1 MKKDSG
7 KNLSDLSMQ
16 ELFQIEIETQ
26 SETLTSGLLS
36 LEKNSAQPSVVESL
50 MRAAHSLKGASRLM
64 GVRGIEQIAHV
75 LEDVFVAAQK
85 HALVIGADAVDICL
99 RTVDVMKQI
108 AARPDTAGDDAK
120 RPDLDNILNALESI
134 RQGMPLAKTAQ
145 QSLPAEPLPE
155 PVIAAGAPA
164 MEESDRVLR
173 VGADRLNRILGLS
186 SELVVDARLAQNQ
199 VQALLQMKKKHADIV
214 QTLEL
219 LRDALSE
226 LDPNE
231 RASIYL
237 TQLRRRAT
245 EFQRV
250 LTENLADADA
260 FDRRLGTTTAR
271 VHREVIL
278 TRMRPLA
285 DGVHGFERMVRDL
298 ARTTGKKVELVIHGL
313 RTEVDREVLEKLE
326 APLTHLIRNAIDH
339 GIETPA
345 ERRAKNKPEHGTV
358 QLAASYSGGM
368 LSIVLEDDGRGVDF
382 EQLKRKVVERGLT
395 RPGMVERLNADELIE
410 FLFLP
415 KFSTRDVVTELS
427 GRGVG
432 LNVVRDAVQALGG
445 TVKTST
451 IPGRGTRFTLH
462 LPITLSLI
470 PALLVEIGEESYALP
485 LARIDRLLNVAAA
498 QVQYIE
504 GHQYTMLDGDNVGL
518 VDACSLFGKKSALEN
533 QLHLEVVVLS
543 DRLCR
548 YGVVVDRIVGER
560 ILAVQSLDPR
570 LGKVRDISAAAL
582 LEDGT
587 PTLIID
593 VDDFVRSI
601 DHARRGGTLQHMEE
615 WADNQKRKVEKRV
628 LVVDDSIT
636 VRGVEAKLLETHGYA
651 VATAVDGM
659 DGWNRIRSGR
669 FDLVITDVD
678 MPRMD
683 GVELVDMIKHDPQL
697 KAIPVMIVS
706 YKDRPEDRQRGL
718 EAGADYYLTKGSF
731 HDETLIDA
739 VIDLIGRAE
748 K

>member
-1 MKKDSG
+1 MKKDHG
-7 KNLSDLSMQ
+7 KNISDLSMQ

-26 SETLTSGLLS
+26 AETLTSGLLS
-36 LEKNSAQPSVVESL
+36 LEKNPAQPMVIESL
-50 MRAAHSLKGASRLM
+50 MRAAHSLKGASRLV
-64 GVRGIEQIAHV
+64 GLRAIERVAHV

-85 HALVIGADAVDICL
+85 NELVIGADAVDVCL
-99 RTVDVMKQI
+99 NAVDTMQHI
-108 AARPDTAGDDAK
+108 AGRKDSADRVGLEPE
-120 RPDLDNILNALESI
+120 LDKLVSALESV
-134 RQGMPLAKTAQ
+134 RQGTAG
-145 QSLPAEPLPE
+145 SPTAPHALPTVRGPDLVIPIEPP
-155 PVIAAGAPA
+155 AA
-164 MEESDRVLR
+164 EESERVLR
-173 VGADRLNRILGLS
+173 VSTERLNRMLGLS
-186 SELVVDARLAQNQ
+186 SELVVDARQAQSQ
-199 VQALLQMKKKHADIV
+199 VQALLQMKKKHAEV
-214 QTLEL
+214 VRTLDV
-219 LRDALSE
+219 LRDALSD
-226 LDPNE
+226 LGTSE
-231 RASIYL
+231 RANIYL
-237 TQLRRRAT
+237 AQLRKRAGD
-245 EFQRV
+245 FQQ
-250 LTENLADADA
+250 LLAANLAEADA
-260 FDRRLGTTTAR
+260 FDRRLSTTTAR
-271 VHREVIL
+271 MHREVIL

-285 DGVHGFERMVRDL
+285 DGVQGFQRMARDL
-298 ARTTGKKVELVIHGL
+298 ARATGKQVELNIHGL
-313 RTEVDREVLEKLE
+313 RTEVDRDVLEKLE

-339 GIETPA
+339 GIESPA

-368 LSIVLEDDGRGVDF
+368 LSIVLEDDGCGVDL

-395 RPGMVERLNADELIE
+395 RADLAERLTADELIE

-415 KFSTRDVVTELS
+415 KFSMRDAVTELS

-432 LNVVRDAVQALGG
+432 LDVVRATVQALGG

-451 IPGRGTRFTLH
+451 HPGRGTRFTLL

-470 PALLVEIGEESYALP
+470 PALLVNIGQESYAFP
-485 LARIDRLLNVAAA
+485 LARIDRLLNIAPA

-504 GHQYTMLDGDNVGL
+504 GHQYTVIDGENIGL
-518 VDACSLFGKKSALEN
+518 VDACSLFGKKSGLEAHL
-533 QLHLEVVVLS
+533 QLEVVVLS
-543 DRLCR
+543 DRLSR

-560 ILAVQSLDPR
+560 VLAVQSLDAR

-636 VRGVEAKLLETHGYA
+636 VRGVEAKLLETHGYT

-659 DGWNRIRSGR
+659 DGWNRVRGEH

-697 KAIPVMIVS
+697 KGIPVMIVS

-739 VIDLIGRAE
+739 VIDLIGKADS
-748 K
+748 

>member
-1 MKKDSG
+1 MRKDYG
-7 KNLSDLSMQ
+7 KNLSELSMM
-16 ELFQIEIETQ
+16 ELFQVEIETQ
-26 SETLTSGLLS
+26 AETLTGGLLS
-36 LEKNSAQPSVVESL
+36 LEKNPAQPAVVESL
-50 MRAAHSLKGASRLM
+50 MRAAHSLKGASRLV
-64 GVRGIEQIAHV
+64 GLRALERIAHV

-85 HALVIGADAVDICL
+85 NAIMIGSDAVDICL
-99 RTVDVMKQI
+99 HAVDLMKLVALGNESADAG
-108 AARPDTAGDDAK
+108 AAWGAK
-120 RPDLDNILNALESI
+120 IDSIVSALKSV
-134 RQGMPLAKTAQ
+134 RQGQVLPALRP
-145 QSLPAEPLPE
+145 LPAEAIPVSTPPLE
-155 PVIAAGAPA
+155 WPVA
-164 MEESDRVLR
+164 EDSERVLR
-173 VGADRLNRILGLS
+173 VSADRLNRILGLS
-186 SELVVDARLAQNQ
+186 SELVVDVRQAQTQ
-199 VQALLQMKKKHADIV
+199 VQALLHMKKKHADV
-214 QTLEL
+214 LQTLDM
-219 LRDALSE
+219 LRDALSS
-226 LDPNE
+226 LGANE

-237 TQLRRRAT
+237 AQLRKRAT
-245 EFQRV
+245 DFRQ
-250 LTENLADADA
+250 LLAEQLAEADA

-285 DGVHGFERMVRDL
+285 DGVQGFQRMVRDL
-298 ARTTGKKVELVIHGL
+298 ARATGKKVELRIHGL
-313 RTEVDREVLEKLE
+313 RTELDRDVLEKLE

-339 GIETPA
+339 GIEPPA
-345 ERRAKNKPEHGTV
+345 ERRARNKPEHGTV

-368 LSIVLEDDGRGVDF
+368 LLIVLEDDGRGVDI
-382 EQLKRKVVERGLT
+382 EQLKRKIVERGLT
-395 RPGMVERLNADELIE
+395 PADMVERLNVDELIE

-415 KFSTRDVVTELS
+415 KFSTRDTLTELS

-432 LNVVRDAVQALGG
+432 LDIVREAVQALGG

-451 IPGRGTRFTLH
+451 NPGRGARFTLH

-470 PALLVEIGEESYALP
+470 PALLVAIGQESYAFP
-485 LARIDRLLNVAAA
+485 LARIDRLLNIAPT

-504 GHQYTMLDGDNVGL
+504 GHQYTVIDGDNVGL
-518 VDACSLFGKKSALEN
+518 VDACSLFGKKSELETHS
-533 QLHLEVVVLS
+533 HLDVVVLS
-543 DRLCR
+543 DRLSR

-560 ILAVQSLDPR
+560 VLAVQSLDAR

-601 DHARRGGTLQHMEE
+601 DHARRGGTLQHMDE
-615 WADNQKRKVEKRV
+615 WADNLKSKIEKRV

-636 VRGVEAKLLETHGYA
+636 VRGVEAKLLEMHGYV

-659 DGWNRIRSGR
+659 DGWNRVRSER

-697 KAIPVMIVS
+697 KVIPVMIVS

-739 VIDLIGRAE
+739 VIDLIGRAGS
-748 K
+748 

>member
-1 MKKDSG
+1 MKKDHG
-7 KNLSDLSMQ
+7 RNLSDLSML

-26 SETLTSGLLS
+26 TETLTSGLLS
-36 LEKNSAQPSVVESL
+36 LEKNFAQPSVIESL
-50 MRAAHSLKGASRLM
+50 MRAAHSLKGAARM
-64 GVRGIEQIAHV
+64 VGVRPIEQLSHV

-85 HALVIGADAVDICL
+85 NTIVIGADAVDVCL
-99 RTVDVMKQI
+99 RTVDLMKHLGAGKEP
-108 AARPDTAGDDAK
+108 AASASQESE
-120 RPDLDNILNALESI
+120 LDNILNALNLV
-134 RQGMPLAKTAQ
+134 RQGVALPVATLPPLPADLLTEPMPVAQPLA
-145 QSLPAEPLPE
+145 AEPE
-155 PVIAAGAPA
+155 
-164 MEESDRVLR
+164 RVLR
-173 VGADRLNRILGLS
+173 VSAERLNRILGLS
-186 SELVVDARLAQNQ
+186 SELVVDARFAQTQ
-199 VQALLQMKKKHADIV
+199 VQTLLHMKKKHTDV
-214 QTLEL
+214 MRTLDL
-219 LRDALSE
+219 LRDALSG
-226 LDPNE
+226 LDVNE
-231 RASIYL
+231 RANIYFA
-237 TQLRRRAT
+237 QLRRRAA
-245 EFQRV
+245 EFQR
-250 LTENLADADA
+250 LLAENLAEADA
-260 FDRRLGTTTAR
+260 FDRRLSTTTAR
-271 VHREVIL
+271 MHREVIL

-285 DGVHGFERMVRDL
+285 DGVQGFERMVRDL
-298 ARTTGKKVELVIHGL
+298 ARATGKKVELIIHGL

-339 GIETPA
+339 GIESPA

-368 LSIVLEDDGRGVDF
+368 LSIVLEDDGGGVDF

-395 RPGMVERLNADELIE
+395 PADMVESLNGDELME

-432 LNVVRDAVQALGG
+432 LNVVRDTVQALGG

-451 IPGRGTRFTLH
+451 ISGQGTRFMLR

-470 PALLVEIGEESYALP
+470 PALVVEIGQESYAFP
-485 LARIDRLLNVAAA
+485 LARIDRLLNIAPA
-498 QVQYIE
+498 QVQYVE
-504 GHQYTMLDGDNVGL
+504 GHQYTMIDGDNVGL
-518 VDACSLFGKKSALEN
+518 VDACSLFGKKSPLEN
-533 QLHLEVVVLS
+533 QSHLEVVVLS

-548 YGVVVDRIVGER
+548 YGVVVDRIVSER
-560 ILAVQSLDPR
+560 VLAVQSLDPR
-570 LGKVRDISAAAL
+570 LGKVRDISAASL

-601 DHARRGGTLQHMEE
+601 DHARRRGTLQHMEE

-636 VRGVEAKLLETHGYA
+636 VRGVEAKLLETHGYV

-659 DGWNRIRSGR
+659 DGWNRVRSER

-718 EAGADYYLTKGSF
+718 DAGADYYLTKGSF

-739 VIDLIGRAE
+739 VIDLIGQVE

>member
-1 MKKDSG
+1 MKNDHG

-26 SETLTSGLLS
+26 AETLTSGLLS
-36 LEKNSAQPSVVESL
+36 LEKNPALPPVIESL

-64 GVRGIEQIAHV
+64 GLRAIEQLAHV

-85 HALVIGADAVDICL
+85 NAIVIGADAVDVCL
-99 RTVDVMKQI
+99 RAVDAMTHI
-108 AARPDTAGDDAK
+108 AARKESVDRFGWESE
-120 RPDLDNILNALESI
+120 LDSIVTALESV
-134 RQGMPLAKTAQ
+134 RKGAALPMLTPRESPLLNIPEPA
-145 QSLPAEPLPE
+145 LPAEG
-155 PVIAAGAPA
+155 PVI
-164 MEESDRVLR
+164 ENSERVLR
-173 VGADRLNRILGLS
+173 VSADRLNRILGLS
-186 SELVVDARLAQNQ
+186 SELVVDARQAQTQ
-199 VQALLQMKKKHADIV
+199 VQALLHMKKKHADV
-214 QTLEL
+214 LRTLDM
-219 LRDALSE
+219 LRDALSG
-226 LDPNE
+226 LGVNE
-231 RASIYL
+231 RATIYL
-237 TQLRRRAT
+237 AQLRKRT
-245 EFQRV
+245 TDFQQ
-250 LTENLADADA
+250 LLAENLAEADA
-260 FDRRLGTTTAR
+260 FDRRLGTTAAR

-285 DGVHGFERMVRDL
+285 DGVQGFQRMVRDL
-298 ARTTGKKVELVIHGL
+298 ARATGKKVELNIQGL
-313 RTEVDREVLEKLE
+313 RTEVDRDVLEKLE

-339 GIETPA
+339 GIEFPD

-368 LSIVLEDDGRGVDF
+368 LSIVLEDDGCGVDF
-382 EQLKRKVVERGLT
+382 EQLKRKIVERGLST
-395 RPGMVERLNADELIE
+395 VEMVERLTVDELVE

-415 KFSTRDVVTELS
+415 KFSTRDALTELS

-432 LNVVRDAVQALGG
+432 LDVVRKIVQTLGG

-451 IPGRGTRFTLH
+451 GPGRGTRFTLH

-470 PALLVEIGEESYALP
+470 PALLVEIGQESYAFP
-485 LARIDRLLNVAAA
+485 LARIDRLLNIAPA

-504 GHQYTMLDGDNVGL
+504 GHQYTVIDGDNVGL
-518 VDACSLFGKKSALEN
+518 LDACSLFGKKSGSEANLT
-533 QLHLEVVVLS
+533 LEVVVLS
-543 DRLCR
+543 DRLSR

-560 ILAVQSLDPR
+560 VLAVQSLDPR

-636 VRGVEAKLLETHGYA
+636 VRGVEAKLLEMHGYG

-659 DGWNRIRSGR
+659 DGWNRVRSER

-683 GVELVDMIKHDPQL
+683 GVELVEMIKQDAQL

-739 VIDLIGRAE
+739 VIDLIGKAE
-748 K
+748 